1 MGLDQQTDTR
11 KDKRLLVLLAFGVLI
26 LLFRAPAML
35 PDSPLQQQSWNW
47 VEKAE
52 EGSSLQ
58 RIVRSGDGRKGDI
71 PPGVLP
77 GIGHHPSVSPR
88 LAYLLGLPLAVN
100 RASLDE
106 LALLEGIGPKLA
118 ASIVDYR
125 TRHGRISNA
134 QELLSV
140 PGIGEC
146 LAAKLAPSFTFE

>member
-1 MGLDQQTDTR
+1 MTIDQQADTR
-11 KDKRLLVLLAFGVLI
+11 KDKRLLVLLAFGALT
-26 LLFRAPAML
+26 LLFSAPAML
-35 PDSPLQQQSWNW
+35 PERPLEQQFWNW
-47 VEKAE
+47 VEEKGE
-52 EGSSLQ
+52 VGRLQ
-58 RIVRSGDGRKGDI
+58 RIVRSGDGRKGDT

-77 GIGHHPSVSPR
+77 GMGHHPSVSPR

-134 QELLSV
+134 QELLAV
-140 PGIGEC
+140 PGIGER
-146 LAAKLAPSFTFE
+146 LAAKLAPCFTFE